1 MIPSGVSVTRTLE
14 VVERVVGETVGVIVA
29 VEGVPGEV
37 GGAGV
42 SLEDEAVE
50 VDAENLL

>member
-14 VVERVVGETVGVIVA
+14 VVETVGETGGVIVA